1 MQRATDK
8 VKRMVEAGADVNY
21 VNVKAEAL
29 VMAAYCGLHD
39 MVTFLVGE
47 GADVN
52 AMCLDNY
59 TAITVASLQGHSVLT
74 PLLKRELMRIWLM
87 LAMGQHH

>member
-1 MQRATDK
+1 MQRAVDK
-8 VKRMVEAGADVNY
+8 VKAIVEAGADVKD

-29 VMAAYCGLHD
+29 VMAAYCGIPD

-52 AMCLDNY
+52 AMCLGNY
-59 TAITVASLQGHSVLT
+59 TAISMAILQEHTQCINIL
-74 PLLKRELMRIWLM
+74 I
-87 LAMGQHH
+87 

>member
-1 MQRATDK
+1 
-8 VKRMVEAGADVNY
+8 MVEAGADVND

-29 VMAAYCGLHD
+29 VMAAYCGRHD

-52 AMCLDNY
+52 AMCLDKY
-59 TAITVASLQGHSVLT
+59 TAITVGEFTGTQGVRKHSY
-74 PLLKRELMRIWLM
+74 
-87 LAMGQHH
+87 